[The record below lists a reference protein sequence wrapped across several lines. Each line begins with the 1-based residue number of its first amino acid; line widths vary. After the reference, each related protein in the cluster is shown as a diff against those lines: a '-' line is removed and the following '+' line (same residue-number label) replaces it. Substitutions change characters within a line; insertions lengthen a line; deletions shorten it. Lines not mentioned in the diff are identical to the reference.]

1 MNQDVTDGA
10 SKISF
15 YAAKWGTDATPT
27 LQVLYSTNGG
37 STWTAVGTCQPNGT
51 WQQYIFNLNVT
62 GNVRFKI
69 QQTVGARLNIDD
81 IAITSNNSAP
91 VTDPKITAPVNG
103 STVNVGTIPA
113 MGTSVSKTI
122 TVKGSDLTQAL
133 NLSVSGN
140 GFSVSPTTISAAS
153 ANAGT
158 SVTVTYSS
166 NVAGTAAGSLTIG
179 SSEAS
184 VTVTLMA
191 TKVAMPSIA
200 ITSPS
205 AMEAEQGGESTV
217 VQGTVSADN
226 NDDDITLAVEG
237 NFELSLNRTNW
248 SRSLTLDPSG
258 EVFYIR
264 LADTGTA
271 GDFYGSLSATTSI
284 ASAYADVQGTVNA
297 KQVTPGDVNMDGKVS
312 IGDVTVLISYLMG
325 GTVDP
330 FDALAADVN
339 NSGNITIADV
349 TALINKLMAQ
359 PATQVAGWDAYPAD
373 GGISFENNSGE
384 MLEVFDYDG
393 ECCAVVMTPG
403 ITTVDLPAGIY
414 VVATDN
420 MSRKV
425 VVK

>member
-1 MNQDVTDGA
+1 
-10 SKISF
+10 
-15 YAAKWGTDATPT
+15 
-27 LQVLYSTNGG
+27 
-37 STWTAVGTCQPNGT
+37 
-51 WQQYIFNLNVT
+51 
-62 GNVRFKI
+62 
-69 QQTVGARLNIDD
+69 
-81 IAITSNNSAP
+81 
-91 VTDPKITAPVNG
+91 
-103 STVNVGTIPA
+103 
-113 MGTSVSKTI
+113 
-122 TVKGSDLTQAL
+122 
-133 NLSVSGN
+133 
-140 GFSVSPTTISAAS
+140 
-153 ANAGT
+153 
-158 SVTVTYSS
+158 
-166 NVAGTAAGSLTIG
+166 
-179 SSEAS
+179 
-184 VTVTLMA
+184 
-191 TKVAMPSIA
+191 MPSIV